1 MIFVYAL
8 AGGFALAGVVVAFR
22 NLRRRRNINR
32 RRLESLGVV
41 ESHRQARPFDE

>member
-8 AGGFALAGVVVAFR
+8 AGGFMLAGVVVG
-22 NLRRRRNINR
+22 LRRLRLRRSINR